1 MGPGVSRFSRDE
13 VPTNLRVGGVF
24 SWVRCPRV
32 SAPIR
37 VVGIGEGPTKT
48 RNRSG
53 PARRAGRRRRINLR
67 RRGRFSRV
75 AGVAQGRSA
84 SAAGGS
90 PMRREA
96 AASCAASRCHRLG
109 ISGSR
114 RAAPSCVPQGRETSR
129 AGLGRWPSCSRRGC
143 LGRGAVDGRAA
154 QRAGSG
160 DVTKW
165 HSAGAAAA
173 ARSAGATRW
182 PPGGHSVGGRHAA
195 AEPPAPAG
203 TATGPVRRSRGEP
216 VLSAGHE
223 ARWGLARGGRVAFE
237 AGFGSHGR
245 SRRAARR
252 CYRPWWQRWIQA
264 GSFGSRGW
272 RPQRFSAVDAGAKRP
287 ASGHY
292 RRIEIPGA
300 HVRRR
305 RLFTS
310 TGSIAATG
318 KEWRRRR
325 TILIAGLLLSTG
337 RLDIHETIYLCGSR
351 NCFRRIYVRPVRIS
365 AAVRGK
371 GLSRYL
377 GTAFCGLR
385 RNGNCRIGVSSG
397 RLRAGFR
404 PLQRL
409 QKPRSLCFGVPVGHG
424 AVVLAARRPLCCPLP
439 AHADLQPSKSHLYC
453 DYNAAVLTDE
463 SHYKGGIA
471 VHQ

>member
-67 RRGRFSRV
+67 RRRRINLRRRGRFSRV

-90 PMRREA
+90 PVRRGA

-109 ISGSR
+109 VSGSR

-165 HSAGAAAA
+165 HSAGADAA
-173 ARSAGATRW
+173 ARSSGLR
-182 PPGGHSVGGRHAA
+182 GGRRAA
-195 AEPPAPAG
+195 TVSGQTCGGGAASAVWDGLRAG
-203 TATGPVRRSRGEP
+203 PQILVASQFY
-216 VLSAGHE
+216 SAGHE

-245 SRRAARR
+245 SRQAARR

-264 GSFGSRGW
+264 GSFGARGW

-292 RRIEIPGA
+292 RRFEYLVP
-300 HVRRR
+300 
-305 RLFTS
+305 TC
-310 TGSIAATG
+310 
-318 KEWRRRR
+318 
-325 TILIAGLLLSTG
+325 AGGGCSP
-337 RLDIHETIYLCGSR
+337 
-351 NCFRRIYVRPVRIS
+351 RP
-365 AAVRGK
+365 
-371 GLSRYL
+371 
-377 GTAFCGLR
+377 
-385 RNGNCRIGVSSG
+385 GVSP
-397 RLRAGFR
+397 R
-404 PLQRL
+404 PE
-409 QKPRSLCFGVPVGHG
+409 KNG
-424 AVVLAARRPLCCPLP
+424 ADGA
-439 AHADLQPSKSHLYC
+439 QY
-453 DYNAAVLTDE
+453 
-463 SHYKGGIA
+463 
-471 VHQ
+471 